1 MLIKHSGLDYSQN
14 PEATDNITYST
25 STKQPLRKLQ
35 KVHRNFFHPR
45 AKYSWATPNSY
56 QLAGQSY
63 TARDHWR
70 HRDAM
75 RRIWNGVEDDRYL
88 NPDNGRVN
96 RLVVQ
101 TTNVVYDGP
110 TNSTWRRTYIRNV
123 SSIIVRV
130 AQWPFTKVP
139 RDSKQWS
146 RENWTF
152 VGLWWLPTC
161 ISLLVVVCWHPFMV
175 VSCNI

>member
-1 MLIKHSGLDYSQN
+1 MLVRRPDIGHPQN
-14 PEATDNITYST
+14 SEATNNTAYST
-25 STKQPLRKLQ
+25 LPRQPWWKLP
-35 KVHRNFFHPR
+35 KVHRNFFHLR
-45 AKYSWATPNSY
+45 AKYSWASPNSY
-56 QLAGQSY
+56 QLAGRSY
-63 TARDHWR
+63 TARVHWR

-88 NPDNGRVN
+88 NPNDGRVN
-96 RLVVQ
+96 DLVVQ
-101 TTNVVYDGP
+101 ATNDVYDGP
-110 TNSTWRRTYIRNV
+110 ANSTWRRTYVRNV

-146 RENWTF
+146 RENWTI

-161 ISLLVVVCWHPFMV
+161 ISLLVVVCSHLFEV
-175 VSCNI
+175 ISCKI

>member
-1 MLIKHSGLDYSQN
+1 MLIRKPDLNYPQD
-14 PEATDNITYST
+14 PEASNNTAYST
-25 STKQPLRKLQ
+25 PPRKPLRKLE
-35 KVHRNFFHPR
+35 KIHRNFFHPR
-45 AKYSWATPNSY
+45 AKYSWAFPNSY
-56 QLAGQSY
+56 QLAGHSY
-63 TARDHWR
+63 TARIEWR

-88 NPDNGRVN
+88 NPDDGRVN
-96 RLVVQ
+96 NLVVQ
-101 TTNVVYDGP
+101 TTNDVYDGP

-139 RDSKQWS
+139 NDSKQWS
-146 RENWTF
+146 RENWTN

-161 ISLLVVVCWHPFMV
+161 ISLLVVVRSVLFLV
-175 VSCNI
+175 VSCKT